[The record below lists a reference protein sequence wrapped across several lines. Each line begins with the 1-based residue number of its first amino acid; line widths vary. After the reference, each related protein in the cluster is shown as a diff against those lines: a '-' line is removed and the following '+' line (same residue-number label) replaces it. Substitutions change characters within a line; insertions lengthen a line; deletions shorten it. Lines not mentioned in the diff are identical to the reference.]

1 MAKTLS
7 FTDTSPQTV
16 KIGDTTT
23 SFTLVCGNDNVATDL
38 TKVTSITV
46 KLGNSSGYL
55 KSATIDLAS
64 LTDPTTG
71 QVTVKFSPDLMNSL
85 PAGNYYIEVWVVDSN
100 GTSIYPSDGTV
111 GFTINNNIQSANGS
125 TITTITF
132 DDFVEA
138 MNKAASTIAKG
149 DKGEKG
155 DTGTV
160 DNDGLTAAPAFVEL
174 KAQVDN
180 QENDLN
186 NNINN
191 KLSQIS
197 AVPETFA
204 KLSDLQVAYPNG
216 KTGLFVTADTGHKYI
231 WANNVWTDAGV
242 YQSVGIAEKS
252 LTAPMTNFL
261 IKASI
266 LTDDIPVKID
276 KSLKSNIGITFYG
289 AMIDNPDN
297 IVWYK
302 VPVTGGRSYSA
313 YYHEMPKLPTQL
325 VIMEFQNGVSVKRYS
340 VPGDNPT
347 FVVDPATEYV
357 HISLASNKAD
367 YTAVK
372 IILSEAS
379 SRIGKNAVETDNGW
393 EARLTKSE
401 SEIDNLTDKY
411 LNRIKSGNSFVKSIG
426 GFLPLSID
434 NVFPDVSGSVNFSN
448 KQRFADNSVMI
459 NSIYSSKSG
468 RFKIDLGGTKSFEDL
483 TLVFFAPIKTSPDV
497 TVKCSVSQDGVYS
510 DTLPATSINGK
521 YSTGWNYVKLT
532 PSLFRGLPTTADAIY
547 LTITSRDSKT
557 DGEIYG
563 TLYLDSIIFDLKQT
577 PVVCLSFD
585 QLHQE
590 SFDNGAYQ
598 YLLNSGLPFSLY
610 CRGWDDTSLVSAE
623 WLDWAKNAE
632 YKYGA
637 ELGVYGSYGDAQW
650 AVNGATDY
658 DSAKVNLAASWSA
671 FFKTFGHAPATYASA
686 QAFTSEFSLRA
697 AKDVG
702 FKIVRG
708 GQLNMLN
715 AYLDKNTMQLP
726 MTSLSYNT
734 NADNIKNKIDTAI
747 QYGYQLN
754 LFTHGAYDTASDSD
768 YLKLADFKSMID
780 YLAEQR
786 TLGKLKVLT
795 IDDYVTQAIKGVF

>member
-1 MAKTLS
+1 MEKLKTNELS
-7 FTDTSPQTV
+7 LGLNQTFRNDLVDNFEKIQEGVDGQSDSLNKQILNMLGNIAPQDQNEVTQARIDVHGNAYGTLKSREDSAQATAETALSEERDTSAEVQDART
-16 KIGDTTT
+16 
-23 SFTLVCGNDNVATDL
+23 
-38 TKVTSITV
+38 
-46 KLGNSSGYL
+46 NSSSQTYPTL
-55 KSATIDLAS
+55 KER
-64 LTDPTTG
+64 
-71 QVTVKFSPDLMNSL
+71 M
-85 PAGNYYIEVWVVDSN
+85 
-100 GTSIYPSDGTV
+100 
-111 GFTINNNIQSANGS
+111 
-125 TITTITF
+125 
-132 DDFVEA
+132 
-138 MNKAASTIAKG
+138 
-149 DKGEKG
+149 
-155 DTGTV
+155 
-160 DNDGLTAAPAFVEL
+160 
-174 KAQVDN
+174 DN

-186 NNINN
+186 NSINE
-191 KLSQIS
+191 KLSKIS
-197 AVPETFA
+197 SVPETFA
-204 KLSDLQVAYPNG
+204 NLAALKSKYPNG
-216 KTGLFVTADTGHKYI
+216 SNGLMVAADNGHKYI
-231 WANNVWTDAGV
+231 WNGKEWVDAGV

-266 LTDDIPVKID
+266 LTDDIQVRID
-276 KSLKSNIGITFYG
+276 KSLKSNIGISFDG

-313 YYHEMPKLPTQL
+313 YYHNMPQLPTQL
-325 VIMEFQNGVSVKRYS
+325 VIMEFKNGISTKRYS

-347 FVVDPATEYV
+347 FIVDPATDYV
-357 HISLASNKAD
+357 HISLANSKAD

-379 SRIGKNAVETDNGW
+379 SHIGKNAVETDNGW
-393 EARLTKSE
+393 EARLTKAE
-401 SEIDNLTDKY
+401 SEIGNLTDKY
-411 LNRIKSGNSFVKSIG
+411 LNRIKSGNSFVESIG
-426 GFLPLSID
+426 GFLPLSIA
-434 NVFPDVSGSVNFSN
+434 NVSPDVSGSVNLSN
-448 KQRFADNSVMI
+448 KQKFADNSVMI

-483 TLVFFAPIKTSPDV
+483 TLVFFAPVKTNSDV
-497 TVKCSVSQDGVYS
+497 TVKCSVSRDGTYS
-510 DTLPATSINGK
+510 DALPATALNGK

-532 PSLFRGLPTTADAIY
+532 PGLLKGLPTTAAAIY
-547 LTITSRDSKT
+547 LTITSRDIKT

-577 PVVCLSFD
+577 PVVCLSLD

-610 CRGWDDTSLVSAE
+610 CRGWDDTSLISAE

-632 YKYGA
+632 YNYGA
-637 ELGVYGSYGDAQW
+637 ELGVYGSYGEAQG

-671 FFKTFGHAPATYASA
+671 FFKTFGHAPATYAA
-686 QAFTSEFSLRA
+686 AKGFTSEFSLRA

-715 AYLDKNTMQLP
+715 AYLDKDTVQLP
-726 MTSLSYNT
+726 MTSLSYDT
-734 NADNIKNKIDTAI
+734 NADNVKNKIDTAI

>member
-1 MAKTLS
+1 MRNLA
-7 FTDTSPQTV
+7 FTSDSPQSIKLGDSNDVLSLRVTKLDQPVDLSKVSSITV
-16 KIGDTTT
+16 KIGNTAGFLTEI
-23 SFTLVCGNDNVATDL
+23 NVDVSSLQHPTDGIID
-38 TKVTSITV
+38 VV
-46 KLGNSSGYL
+46 VNSKIS
-55 KSATIDLAS
+55 SE
-64 LTDPTTG
+64 
-71 QVTVKFSPDLMNSL
+71 L
-85 PAGNYYIEVWVVDSN
+85 PAGDYLLEVWINDTQGNTV
-100 GTSIYPSDGTV
+100 IYPDTSYPTV
-111 GFTINNNIQSANGS
+111 IGFSIKKNIMTATS
-125 TITTITF
+125 TVITMLTLADFETKF
-132 DDFVEA
+132 DEMQEDLQY
-138 MNKAASTIAKG
+138 KAASGYFKG
-149 DKGEKG
+149 DKGDKG
-155 DTGTV
+155 D
-160 DNDGLTAAPAFVEL
+160 
-174 KAQVDN
+174 
-180 QENDLN
+180 
-186 NNINN
+186 
-191 KLSQIS
+191 S
-197 AVPETFA
+197 AVSGTFA
-204 KLSDLQVAYPNG
+204 NLAALQSTYPTG
-216 KTGLFVTADTGHKYI
+216 KTGIFVAADNGHKYI
-231 WANNVWTDAGV
+231 WANSTWTDAGI

-266 LTDDIPVKID
+266 LTDDIQVKID
-276 KSLKSNIGITFYG
+276 KSLKSNIGIIFDG
-289 AMIDNPDN
+289 AMINNPDN

-325 VIMEFQNGVSVKRYS
+325 VIMEFQNGISTKRYS

-367 YTAVK
+367 YTAIK

-379 SRIGKNAVETDNGW
+379 SCIGKNAVETDNGW

-401 SEIDNLTDKY
+401 SEIGNLTDKY

-483 TLVFFAPIKTSPDV
+483 TLVFFAPVKTSPDV
-497 TVKCSVSQDGVYS
+497 TVKCSVSQDGAYS
-510 DTLPATSINGK
+510 DALPATALNGK

-532 PSLFRGLPTTADAIY
+532 PGLLKGLPTTAAAIY
-547 LTITSRDSKT
+547 LTITSRDIKT
-557 DGEIYG
+557 DGVIYG

-577 PVVCLSFD
+577 PVVCLSLD

-610 CRGWDDTSLVSAE
+610 CRGWDDTSLISAE

-632 YKYGA
+632 YNYGA
-637 ELGVYGSYGDAQW
+637 ELGVYGSYGDAQG

-686 QAFTSEFSLRA
+686 QGVTSEFSLRA

-715 AYLDKNTMQLP
+715 AYLDKDTMQLP
-726 MTSLSYNT
+726 MTSLSYDT
-734 NADNIKNKIDTAI
+734 NADNIKGKIDNAI
-747 QYGYQLN
+747 KYGYQLN

-786 TLGKLKVLT
+786 SLGKLKVLT
-795 IDDYVTQAIKGVF
+795 IDDYVTQGVF